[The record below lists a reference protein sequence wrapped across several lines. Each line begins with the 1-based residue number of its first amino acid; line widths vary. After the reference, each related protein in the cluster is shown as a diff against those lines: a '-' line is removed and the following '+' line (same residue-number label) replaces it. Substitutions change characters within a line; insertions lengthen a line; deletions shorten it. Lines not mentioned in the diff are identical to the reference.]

1 MAKPRETK
9 DRIFEQFAR
18 IGHALDS
25 PKRLELLDLLCQAEK
40 SVETL
45 ANQAALSMANASRH
59 LQILRAARLVEA
71 RKDGLRVYYRLAD
84 DEVCRFFRSLRKLA
98 ASRLAEI
105 DLIVRDYFDDPKRL
119 QPVDKRR
126 LLRRAKT
133 GEIIILDV
141 RPRDE
146 FIAGHIPYARSI
158 PLIELKKHLQQFS
171 PDREIVAYCRG
182 PYCVLAQEAMNFFRA
197 RGFKAERLEDGI
209 NEWRET
215 GLPVVMGEAAVKE

>member
-1 MAKPRETK
+1 VEVELTKPREIK

-18 IGHALDS
+18 IGHAMAS

-45 ANQAALSMANASRH
+45 ANQAAMSIANTSRH
-59 LQILRAARLVEA
+59 LQILRAARLVDG
-71 RKDGLRVYYRLAD
+71 RKDRLHVHYRLAD
-84 DEVCRFFRSLRKLA
+84 DDVCRFFGSLRTLA

-119 QPVDKRR
+119 QPMDKKN
-126 LLRRAKT
+126 LLRRAKA

-146 FIAGHIPYARSI
+146 YAAGHVPYASSI
-158 PLIELKKHLQQFS
+158 PLNELRKSIAQLSKVK
-171 PDREIVAYCRG
+171 EIVAYCRG
-182 PYCVLAQEAMNFFRA
+182 PYCVLAQEAVKVMRA
-197 RGFKAERLEDGI
+197 RGLKAVRLEDGVS
-209 NEWRET
+209 EWQES
-215 GLPVVMGEAAVKE
+215 GMPVEK

>member
-18 IGHALDS
+18 IGHALAS

-40 SVETL
+40 SVEIL
-45 ANQAALSMANASRH
+45 ANEAALSVANASRH
-59 LQILRAARLVEA
+59 LQILRASRLVDA

-84 DEVCRFFRSLRKLA
+84 DDVCRFFGSLRTLA

-105 DLIVRDYFDDPKRL
+105 DLIVRDYFDDPKSL

-126 LLRRAKT
+126 LLKKAEK
-133 GEIIILDV
+133 GEVIILDV
-141 RPRDE
+141 RPHDE
-146 FIAGHIPYARSI
+146 YLAGHLPYARSL
-158 PLIELKKHLQQFS
+158 PLKELKNHIREFS
-171 PDREIVAYCRG
+171 PEQEIVAYCRG

-197 RGFKAERLEDGI
+197 KGFKAVRLEDGI
-209 NEWRET
+209 AEWQES
-215 GLPVVMGEAAVKE
+215 GMPVEK

>member
-1 MAKPRETK
+1 LAKPRETK

-18 IGHALDS
+18 IGQAIAS

-45 ANQAALSMANASRH
+45 AEGAALSVANASRH
-59 LQILRAARLVEA
+59 LQILRGARLVGA

-84 DEVCRFFRSLRKLA
+84 DEVCRFFGDVRTLA

-105 DLIVRDYFDDPKRL
+105 DLIVRDYFDNPRRL
-119 QPVDKRR
+119 QPVDKRK
-126 LLRRAKT
+126 LLKRAKT

-146 FIAGHIPYARSI
+146 YAAGHVPYARSV
-158 PLIELKKHLQQFS
+158 PLHEIKKSIAQFS
-171 PDREIVAYCRG
+171 KEKEIVAYCRG
-182 PYCVLAQEAMNFFRA
+182 PYCVLAQEAMNVLRPK
-197 RGFKAERLEDGI
+197 GFKAVRLEDGI
-209 NEWRET
+209 NEWREA
-215 GLPVVMGEAAVKE
+215 GLPVAVNESTIEE